1 MSWNK
6 LTHIYTIDL
15 EKNAKAEL
23 SGENNSILV
32 SLAAADQKQEVY
44 R

>member
-1 MSWNK
+1 MIW
-6 LTHIYTIDL
+6 
-15 EKNAKAEL
+15 KNAKAAP
-23 SGENNSILV
+23 SGENNGILV